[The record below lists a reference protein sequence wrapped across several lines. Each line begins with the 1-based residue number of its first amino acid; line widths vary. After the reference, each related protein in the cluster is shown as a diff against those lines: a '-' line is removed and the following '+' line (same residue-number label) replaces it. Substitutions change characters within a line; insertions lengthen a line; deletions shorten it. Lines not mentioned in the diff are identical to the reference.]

1 MSYLKRFPV
10 DYLKMDRS
18 FVDGLGEEAGDEVI
32 ASGMVGLAHALGL
45 EVIAEGV
52 ETEDQLARLRE
63 MRCEAAQGYYFAEPL
78 TGEAV
83 AAYLAANPRW

>member
-1 MSYLKRFPV
+1 
-10 DYLKMDRS
+10 
-18 FVDGLGEEAGDEVI
+18 
-32 ASGMVGLAHALGL
+32 MVGLAHALGL

-63 MRCEAAQGYYFAEPL
+63 MRCESAQGYYFAEPL

-83 AAYLAANPRW
+83 AACLAADPRW